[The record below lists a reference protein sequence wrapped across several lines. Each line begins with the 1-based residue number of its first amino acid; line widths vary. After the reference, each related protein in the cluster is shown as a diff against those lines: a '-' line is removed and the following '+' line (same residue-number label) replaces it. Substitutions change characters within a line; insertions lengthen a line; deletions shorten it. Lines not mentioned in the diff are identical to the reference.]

1 MKDKIAEIDVQKA
14 LIKQLKEKDSF
25 SVIKKK
31 KKNTEASFKLKK
43 RKSLDEKDDSM
54 TLDKPD
60 VPKKKHKANKQDN
73 SVQRPLRP
81 PPKVVEFEERG
92 KSKQENSQK
101 NKVRD
106 NFGKVHYLLV
116 NEWWV
121 WSKTNGYEAGK

>member
-60 VPKKKHKANKQDN
+60 VPKKKHKDNKQDN

-92 KSKQENSQK
+92 KSKQENRQK
-101 NKVRD
+101 DKVSNEKDNDDISYDDFMEIARD
-106 NFGKVHYLLV
+106 VKEFGFQ
-116 NEWWV
+116 
-121 WSKTNGYEAGK
+121 